1 MKITTLSDA
10 GINLIKQFEGYSA
23 TPYADPVNIPT
34 IGYGTIRYPDGRK
47 VSLSD
52 EPITEQQ
59 AIEYLR
65 HDAHSAELAVDSL
78 CRDTITQNQFDALVS
93 FAYNCGNNAL
103 KTSTL
108 LKRVNS
114 GTGDIRAAFV
124 MWNKADGKVLR
135 GLTIRRNKE
144 ADLYLS

>member
-10 GINLIKQFEGYSA
+10 GVNLIKQFEGYSA

-52 EPITEQQ
+52 EPITEQT

-78 CRDTITQNQFDALVS
+78 CRDDITQNQFDALVS